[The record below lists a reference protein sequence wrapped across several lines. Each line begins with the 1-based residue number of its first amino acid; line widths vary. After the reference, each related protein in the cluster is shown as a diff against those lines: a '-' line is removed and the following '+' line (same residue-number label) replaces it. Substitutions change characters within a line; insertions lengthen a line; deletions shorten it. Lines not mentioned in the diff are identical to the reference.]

1 MPDGLLGDS
10 LDAQGHRSGQG
21 NFGIGLG
28 LGKLGLCYSLGLL
41 LSLG

>member
-1 MPDGLLGDS
+1 LADS
-10 LDAQGHRSGQG
+10 FDAQGHRIGQG
-21 NFGIGLG
+21 GFGIGLG

>member
-10 LDAQGHRSGQG
+10 VDAQGHRIGQG
-21 NFGIGLG
+21 SFGIGLG